1 MQLDARAAVRHE
13 NQEPTGPRWAL
24 SVALWMRPCCAR
36 VASMCVLECA
46 RGCAVGGAP
55 SARSCLSVLGGWASQ
70 ASKLLRASG
79 RRSSGAGTLII
90 VAGQTEHLPA
100 HGSHS
105 SAG

>member
-13 NQEPTGPRWAL
+13 NQEPTSPRWAL

-36 VASMCVLECA
+36 VASMCVLGCA

-55 SARSCLSVLGGWASQ
+55 SARSRLGMLGGRASQ
-70 ASKLLRASG
+70 ASRLLRASG
-79 RRSSGAGTLII
+79 RRSSGAGTLITE
-90 VAGQTEHLPA
+90 AEQTEHLPA
-100 HGSHS
+100 HRSHS